1 LFSISGVFLPR
12 NQSVTG
18 QSLPTPREVSNA
30 CASEVGVNSERSVNS
45 FFTSFGQFIDHDL
58 TNSASG
64 RDDQG
69 NQINCQCQVSNPFCL
84 NIPTPDVPDQL
95 CMLIPRSSA
104 SFQREPGCQLTVRQQ
119 VNQVNSYLDMSAV
132 YGDNKARADEL
143 RTFFKGFE
151 F

>member
-1 LFSISGVFLPR
+1 
-12 NQSVTG
+12 
-18 QSLPTPREVSNA
+18 
-30 CASEVGVNSERSVNS
+30 
-45 FFTSFGQFIDHDL
+45 
-58 TNSASG
+58 
-64 RDDQG
+64 
-69 NQINCQCQVSNPFCL
+69 
-84 NIPTPDVPDQL
+84 
-95 CMLIPRSSA
+95 MLIPRSSA